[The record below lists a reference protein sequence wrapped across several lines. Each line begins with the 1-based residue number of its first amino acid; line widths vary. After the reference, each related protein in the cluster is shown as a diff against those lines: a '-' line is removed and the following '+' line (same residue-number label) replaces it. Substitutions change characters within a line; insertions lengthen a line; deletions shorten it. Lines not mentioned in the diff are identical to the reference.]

1 MGLSS
6 ALATAMSGLR
16 ANQAALSII
25 SSNVA
30 NANTPG
36 YVTQNPNQIEVASGG
51 FGSTVQTTGVNRQL
65 DLFVQNQLRTETGGS
80 AYATQISNILGQL
93 QSVYGTPG
101 GNGTLETALN
111 NFTTSLQSLSN
122 NPSDSS
128 AQAVALQAAQSL
140 AAELNTTTQ
149 GIQSLRTNVDQ
160 DIGNSAN
167 QANTDLSQIAQI
179 NTQLQGLSPTDP
191 QAATLM
197 DQRDSAIN
205 DLSKLVDIRVVT
217 DSSNQANIFTTTGS
231 QLVSAGFASQFNFS
245 SAGALT
251 PTSLYNA
258 NPAKNGVGTLSLH
271 LPNGAN
277 IDVVANNIVS
287 SGQIAADLKLRDQTL
302 VQAQTQ
308 VDQFAA
314 TLASSLSD
322 QTTAGTA
329 VTGPPAAGFAVNTSN
344 VLPGNTVNL
353 TYTDSSNIQHQVSIV
368 NGPSSALPLQN
379 GPNANP
385 LLVGADFSLGMA
397 NVASQLNTALNSA
410 GLQFTGA
417 GSTLNLLGSGSA
429 TVNNASAATTQS
441 SLTSVQSAASAIHRR
456 QFALHRPDH
465 GGRLADDRARG
476 AHLRE
481 PGDSR
486 RRVETQRLLDV
497 AADRGRRQYALGFP
511 VLAIDLGE
519 VQLFAADRARLCC
532 AAVQRHDHRLPAAI
546 HQPAEQRLDAGDAAA
561 AGSKRRGLDVA
572 AEVQLDRRRQYRH
585 RDVEF
590 DSGSEYLCSQCSH
603 HVGRPKHDA
612 KPAAGSRVRRP
623 TCRSAASTTVH
634 LCSVSPCRT
643 STRSLPTC
651 RRSSRVA

>member
-36 YVTQNPNQIEVASGG
+36 YVTQNANQIEVASGG

-368 NGPSSALPLQN
+368 NVPSSALPLQN

-410 GLQFTGA
+410 GLQFTDA

-441 SLTSVQSAASAIHRR
+441 SLTSGN
-456 QFALHRPDH
+456 P
-465 GGRLADDRARG
+465 
-476 AHLRE
+476 
-481 PGDSR
+481 
-486 RRVETQRLLDV
+486 
-497 AADRGRRQYALGFP
+497 
-511 VLAIDLGE
+511 
-519 VQLFAADRARLCC
+519 QLPLFTDGSSLYTG
-532 AAVQRHDHRLPAAI
+532 QI
-546 HQPAEQRLDAGDAAA
+546 TA
-561 AGSKRRGLDVA
+561 AGSQMTGLAGRISVNPAILADASKLSVYSTSPPTA
-572 AEVQLDRRRQYRH
+572 AADNTRSDFLFSQLT
-585 RDVEF
+585 
-590 DSGSEYLCSQCSH
+590 S
-603 HVGRPKHDA
+603 A
-612 KPAAGSRVRRP
+612 KSNYSPQTGLG
-623 TCRSAASTTVH
+623 SAAQQFNGTITDYLQQFISQQSNASTLATQ
-634 LCSVSPCRT
+634 LQQGQSVVV
-643 STRSLPTC
+643 STLQQKFNSTAAVNIDTEMSNLIQVQNTYAANAHIMSVVQSMMQSLLQ
-651 RRSSRVA
+651 AQG

>member
-36 YVTQNPNQIEVASGG
+36 YVTQNANQIEVASGG

-197 DQRDSAIN
+197 DQRDGAIN

-302 VQAQTQ
+302 AQAQTQ

-368 NGPSSALPLQN
+368 NVPSSALPLQN

-441 SLTSVQSAASAIHRR
+441 SLTSGN
-456 QFALHRPDH
+456 P
-465 GGRLADDRARG
+465 
-476 AHLRE
+476 
-481 PGDSR
+481 
-486 RRVETQRLLDV
+486 
-497 AADRGRRQYALGFP
+497 
-511 VLAIDLGE
+511 
-519 VQLFAADRARLCC
+519 QLPLFTDGSSLYTG
-532 AAVQRHDHRLPAAI
+532 QI
-546 HQPAEQRLDAGDAAA
+546 TA
-561 AGSKRRGLDVA
+561 AGSQMTGLAGRISVNPAILADASKLSVYSTSPPTA
-572 AEVQLDRRRQYRH
+572 AADNTRSDFLFSQLT
-585 RDVEF
+585 
-590 DSGSEYLCSQCSH
+590 S
-603 HVGRPKHDA
+603 A
-612 KPAAGSRVRRP
+612 KSNYSPQTGLG
-623 TCRSAASTTVH
+623 SAAQQFNGTITDYLQQFISQQSNASTLATQ
-634 LCSVSPCRT
+634 LQQGQSVVV
-643 STRSLPTC
+643 STLQQKFNSTAAVNIDTEMSNLIQVQNTYAANAHIMSVVQSMMQSLLQ
-651 RRSSRVA
+651 AQG